1 MEDCTKEIQHTKKRW
16 HRVHKMTVA
25 ARRVLVQEIVSL
37 FEFKPGVVEDSPAI
51 TIEPSRTISSSS
63 SSSSTHTN
71 ATIMS
76 PTLPFAQRDRSLSL
90 HRHHH
95 PSTHPQQHN
104 PQQQQQAEDLYICG
118 VTLPARVIDVSK
130 YSKEELNAAIGHLIH
145 MLGLIIRYLGVKL
158 PFPIYYKTMYPYI
171 RSTIAKQ
178 RNSSKMPLFL
188 DDKNLRRFTIGMA
201 MLNYDIAYLCHTQ
214 GVEIP
219 LSQVTN
225 ALQALMACCRSQRLG
240 LRSHIS
246 LYQGIRSI
254 DFPLEFHQVLKMT
267 ALRYRSG
274 SPMTSELN
282 KELVLNGLL
291 QQQPQQNNADDWYY
305 YDGLLDNSED
315 DIQDDEEDYDDDEGV
330 EGGVNSENWN
340 LVDVMPSFGRPN
352 GEGESIFQL
361 GATIMPGVIGM
372 SRNVIGNM
380 MASGSSSSQD
390 HHHSHHN
397 NTHATSDNQEQQQ
410 QQELQ
415 PTALEQ
421 NHLQILQQ
429 YPYYYRR
436 LSAAV
441 KRNGFRFSRP
451 LL

>member
-1 MEDCTKEIQHTKKRW
+1 
-16 HRVHKMTVA
+16 
-25 ARRVLVQEIVSL
+25 
-37 FEFKPGVVEDSPAI
+37 
-51 TIEPSRTISSSS
+51 
-63 SSSSTHTN
+63 
-71 ATIMS
+71 
-76 PTLPFAQRDRSLSL
+76 
-90 HRHHH
+90 
-95 PSTHPQQHN
+95 
-104 PQQQQQAEDLYICG
+104 
-118 VTLPARVIDVSK
+118 
-130 YSKEELNAAIGHLIH
+130 
-145 MLGLIIRYLGVKL
+145 
-158 PFPIYYKTMYPYI
+158 
-171 RSTIAKQ
+171 
-178 RNSSKMPLFL
+178 MPLFL

-214 GVEIP
+214 GIEIP

-225 ALQALMACCRSQRLG
+225 ALQALMACCRSPRLG
-240 LRSHIS
+240 LQSHIS

-254 DFPLEFHQVLKMT
+254 DFQLEFHQVLKMT

-291 QQQPQQNNADDWYY
+291 QQQPDATLIGTTSTGDDWYY

-315 DIQDDEEDYDDDEGV
+315 DIQDDEEEYYDDDEIMDSH
-330 EGGVNSENWN
+330 GVNSENWN

-380 MASGSSSSQD
+380 MTSGSASSSTSSQD
-390 HHHSHHN
+390 HYHHHQYTN
-397 NTHATSDNQEQQQ
+397 NNNNNNQQDES
-410 QQELQ
+410 Q
-415 PTALEQ
+415 PQTTTE
-421 NHLQILQQ
+421 QILQQ

-436 LSAAV
+436 LNAAV
-441 KRNGFRFSRP
+441 RRNGFKFSIP